1 MHIGDITPQLIDEYM
16 NIEDAPE
23 TEMLTRTSGEA
34 RLSDFILWQSD
45 FAMLYFE
52 PKNMPEVGLLDYVK
66 AIIHYQILC
75 QFDRVSFIISIEH
88 HQCTCEVIKK
98 QVSRNTILANSTAFQ
113 YQYRVKE
120 STFKVSAQADWRV
133 S

>member
-1 MHIGDITPQLIDEYM
+1 M

-52 PKNMPEVGLLDYVK
+52 PKNMPEVGLFDYVK

-75 QFDRVSFIISIEH
+75 QFDRITRQSH
-88 HQCTCEVIKK
+88 
-98 QVSRNTILANSTAFQ
+98 R
-113 YQYRVKE
+113 RVEDARGK
-120 STFKVSAQADWRV
+120 TQDAAQFLRQRMFLKRVETDRV
-133 S
+133 SYLERLAVGDENSS